1 MLKVGAIVLVVVG
14 LILLFGLIYISFK
27 MLRQTQQQQR
37 DVGNSK
43 QYKIHPKLQQQ
54 RDKQQQDKQPDV

>member
-37 DVGNSK
+37 DVGSSK
-43 QYKIHPKLQQQ
+43 QYKIHPKLQQ
-54 RDKQQQDKQPDV
+54 RDKQQQDK